1 MEQEDKLILLGY
13 RYHHQV
19 HLELSLRIK

>member
-1 MEQEDKLILLGY
+1 MEEEDKLSSLGY
-13 RYHHQV
+13 KYHHQV